1 MIQVGT
7 PFNENGSE
15 GVLFDK
21 DITDSESIES
31 LREVIKK
38 LEDIEEPEALNN
50 EANISFR
57 LDRPNEGVVEIW
69 LYVFYQEDGSSI
81 LYNESSGYY
90 ALTKEYTD
98 ELKGILEQY
107 ILKCISMW
115 RHTAWRFI
123 HMTVICEIASFQ
135 NKKQR

>member
-1 MIQVGT
+1 MKKFLGVVFFLVLTVLLLGCSPDEVIRVGT

-31 LREVIKK
+31 LRAIIKK
-38 LEDIEEPEALNN
+38 VKDIEEPKALNN
-50 EANISFR
+50 EPNTFFT
-57 LDRPNEGVVEIW
+57 LDRPNEGVSEIR

-98 ELKGILEQY
+98 ELKGILEQ
-107 ILKCISMW
+107 
-115 RHTAWRFI
+115 
-123 HMTVICEIASFQ
+123 
-135 NKKQR
+135 